1 MDAEERR
8 REARRGGCTEVQ
20 RSGTARRG
28 RARQGA
34 AGARQGACGRAH
46 AAGRD
51 RGVATCGRAR
61 RGAAR
66 CGRVRTD
73 DVAVAEQWLGR
84 LEEDVVEVGEEHLL
98 GVVKGLPGF

>member
-20 RSGTARRG
+20 RSGEAGRG

-34 AGARQGACGRAH
+34 AGRG
-46 AAGRD
+46 

-61 RGAAR
+61 QGAAR
-66 CGRVRTD
+66 RGRARTD

>member
-1 MDAEERR
+1 MEEPEAHVRR
-8 REARRGGCTEVQ
+8 GEEARGAEGRVHRGAEQ
-20 RSGTARRG
+20 WRG
-28 RARQGA
+28 KARQGA
-34 AGARQGACGRAH
+34 AGRG
-46 AAGRD
+46 

-66 CGRVRTD
+66 CGRARTD

>member
-8 REARRGGCTEVQ
+8 REARRDGCLEVQ
-20 RSGTARRG
+20 SSGEARLG

-34 AGARQGACGRAH
+34 AGAWQR
-46 AAGRD
+46 AAGR
-51 RGVATCGRAR
+51 GEVAR
-61 RGAAR
+61 RGRA
-66 CGRVRTD
+66 RTD